1 MKKILN
7 LFRACLSAAMLFS
20 AAHAAAE
27 PVPPFSLVVPAGLGA
42 QEGNAVAVDT
52 NGHIYLTGQFQGNAT
67 IAGVGLTNAGLQD
80 YFFASFD
87 SAGNPRWAFG
97 AGTTNSDYGTSVK
110 VAANGDLIISAGIFM
125 PATFHG
131 TNLTGFGGRDAV
143 IARFSSQGTLLWAR
157 VIGGSANDEADEVS
171 IDSVGNIVLSGR
183 INGVVTIGTNTIGT
197 AARMRQFLAKFT
209 ADGVPVW
216 ASAVTTQT
224 AAAGSGVAIDGDNN
238 ILVTGQ
244 DIISGQD
251 YVMVSKYNPNG
262 QKLWSTNHLANG
274 SSLGTGIRADS
285 QNNIYVCGTF
295 SGTSITFG
303 STTLSN
309 VNFALRGF
317 VAKYNP
323 SGQPLW
329 ASRVGG
335 RAYRLAVQR
344 DGTTY
349 TCGFFLG
356 SSGNF
361 DSTTLT
367 ALGSQ
372 DGFITKHDSLGQLAW
387 AKQAGSSSGDI
398 LRNITQD
405 GGGRVFVSGEGGA
418 EAFGLPAFS
427 IPGKVAV
434 ARLDTSNV
442 PPGPVI
448 SLSRSGNQLILS
460 WPAEETNFVLNT
472 SGDLNQPFSDAQV
485 TLTPVSGQTNV
496 FTTPLPSSNLFFRL
510 KNP

>member
-1 MKKILN
+1 MNKMLN
-7 LFRACLSAAMLFS
+7 PFCAYLAATMLLVTT
-20 AAHAAAE
+20 HAVSQTA
-27 PVPPFSLVVPAGLGA
+27 PPFSLVVPAGIGA

-67 IAGVGLTNAGLQD
+67 IAGVALTNAGLQD

-87 SAGNPRWAFG
+87 SAGAPRWAFG

-110 VAANGDLIISAGIFM
+110 VAANGDLILAASLFTPI
-125 PATFHG
+125 TFHG
-131 TNLTGFGGRDAV
+131 SNLTGLGGREAV
-143 IARFSSQGTLLWAR
+143 LARIDSNGALLWAR

-171 IDSVGNIVLSGR
+171 LDSDGNIVLAGR
-183 INGVVTIGTNTIGT
+183 INGVATIGTNTIGT
-197 AARMRQFLAKFT
+197 AARVRQFIAKFT
-209 ADGVPVW
+209 ADGTPIW
-216 ASAVTTQT
+216 
-224 AAAGSGVAIDGDNN
+224 AAAVNTQISATGSGVAVDGENN

-244 DIISGQD
+244 DVITGQE
-251 YVMVSKYNPNG
+251 YVMVSKYNSSG
-262 QKLWSTNHLANG
+262 QKLWGTNHLG
-274 SSLGTGIRADS
+274 SGSVGTGIRVDS
-285 QNNIYVCGTF
+285 QNNVYVCGTF

-309 VNFALRGF
+309 ANFALRGF
-317 VAKYNP
+317 VVKYNT

-335 RAYRLAVQR
+335 RAYRLAVQP

-372 DGFITKHDSLGQLAW
+372 DGFITKHDSLGQLVW
-387 AKQAGSSSGDI
+387 VKQAGSGSGDI

-405 GGGRVFVSGEGGA
+405 NGGRVFVSGEGGA
-418 EAFGLPAFS
+418 DAFGLPPFS

-434 ARLDTSNV
+434 ARLNTSNV
-442 PPGPVI
+442 TPGPTI
-448 SLSRSGNQLILS
+448 SLARSGDLLILS
-460 WPAEETNFVLNT
+460 WPASGTGFVVKT
-472 SGDLNQPFSDAQV
+472 TGDLNQPVSAAQV
-485 TLTPVSGQTNV
+485 TLTPVPGQTNV
-496 FTTPLPSSNLFFRL
+496 FSTPLPGTNLFFQIE
-510 KNP
+510 KP